1 MRNQA
6 VKKLFLDGVW
16 SALSEDRWLSAGELK
31 AASGA
36 DDHTLTRVVEF
47 LARWDFAEVRR
58 FPTLQVKRKP
68 GAMSPMDVV
77 QVLQA
82 AEENPQ
88 RKPAAPDRMFRLAER
103 VACRVCG
110 GRSLRAVGGNEV
122 ECTTCGERQWFAI
135 KMNRGFGTGGYEKD
149 HALRRLLAFL
159 SRR

>member
-1 MRNQA
+1 LRNQA

-16 SALSEDRWLSAGELK
+16 SALSEDRWLSASELK
-31 AASGA
+31 AVCGA
-36 DDHTLTRVVEF
+36 DENTLTRVVEF

-58 FPTLQVKRKP
+58 SPSLQVRRKP
-68 GAMSPMDVV
+68 GVISPMDVV

-82 AEENPQ
+82 AQENPQ
-88 RKPAAPDRMFRLAER
+88 VKPSAANAVFRLAER
-103 VACRVCG
+103 VACRACAG
-110 GRSLRAVGGNEV
+110 TSLRAVGGNEV